1 MIKCEVEVDQDR
13 LIVNGYNIDIL
24 CYPETGL
31 FYQIR
36 GIPVTS
42 GGIHYDLEE
51 AIRYC
56 LEN

>member
-1 MIKCEVEVDQDR
+1 MIKCEVEIDNDS
-13 LIVNGYNIDIL
+13 LFVNGYEIEIL
-24 CYPETGL
+24 SYPETGL
-31 FYQIR
+31 SYQIR

-51 AIRYC
+51 AIKYC

>member
-1 MIKCEVEVDQDR
+1 MIKCEVEIDNTI
-13 LIVNGYNIDIL
+13 LFVNGYEIEIL
-24 CYPETGL
+24 SYPETGL

-36 GIPVTS
+36 GLPVTS

-51 AIRYC
+51 AIKYC